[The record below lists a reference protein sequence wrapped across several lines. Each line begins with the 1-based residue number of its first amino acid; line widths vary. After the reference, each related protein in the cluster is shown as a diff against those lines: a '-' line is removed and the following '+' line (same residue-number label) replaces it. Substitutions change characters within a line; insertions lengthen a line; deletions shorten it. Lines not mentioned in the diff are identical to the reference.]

1 MRRFLAVG
9 LALPLLWAACA
20 RKSAPAASAGS
31 DVKRSAREWLR
42 EEPVRLLADYVR
54 IDTSLGHTEKE
65 GAAFL
70 QRFFDCEGIAAET
83 VCPAPGRCNVLARL
97 PGKRRDGALLLL
109 NHIDVIDAFPQFW
122 REAKPFEAE
131 IKLGFLYGRG
141 AYDMKSLG
149 LAQALALA
157 RLKRRGIVPETDI
170 LFLAEADE
178 EAGGRWGTR
187 WLLANRPEW
196 FAGVR
201 EVLNEGGTTE
211 VILREVVF
219 WGIETLQAGYALRE
233 FEAVTDEPLERLA
246 ARYTKI
252 PFVPAMPH
260 PQVVAGFDL
269 LANRMAS
276 PLTDPLR
283 HLDRVIRNPEELAI
297 LPNRYGSFLE
307 PRIDWS
313 PIYRHPSRPGFPR
326 RFITISVPPGISPGQ
341 FMRPVD
347 EDARREG
354 LTVISSLDGEAGV
367 ASPYPTPFTELI
379 RRVTEANYPGTP
391 FGPLPTYG
399 GYTTSILLR
408 ARGIPTYGYQPI
420 PMNITDAVRRHFN
433 DERVFLRDY
442 LNGVNLLSEVVEEF
456 ALFPPPPSTGRNLA
470 KSVRGLRDS

>member
-196 FAGVR
+196 FAGVAR
-201 EVLNEGGTTE
+201 GPQRRRHDRGHPPRGRVLGNRDSAGRLRPARIRGGHRRS
-211 VILREVVF
+211 LWR
-219 WGIETLQAGYALRE
+219 GS
-233 FEAVTDEPLERLA
+233 P
-246 ARYTKI
+246 
-252 PFVPAMPH
+252 PATRRFRSFRPCRT
-260 PQVVAGFDL
+260 P
-269 LANRMAS
+269 RSSPAS
-276 PLTDPLR
+276 TC
-283 HLDRVIRNPEELAI
+283 
-297 LPNRYGSFLE
+297 
-307 PRIDWS
+307 S
-313 PIYRHPSRPGFPR
+313 PIAWRRP
-326 RFITISVPPGISPGQ
+326 
-341 FMRPVD
+341 
-347 EDARREG
+347 
-354 LTVISSLDGEAGV
+354 
-367 ASPYPTPFTELI
+367 
-379 RRVTEANYPGTP
+379 
-391 FGPLPTYG
+391 
-399 GYTTSILLR
+399 
-408 ARGIPTYGYQPI
+408 
-420 PMNITDAVRRHFN
+420 
-433 DERVFLRDY
+433 
-442 LNGVNLLSEVVEEF
+442 
-456 ALFPPPPSTGRNLA
+456 
-470 KSVRGLRDS
+470 